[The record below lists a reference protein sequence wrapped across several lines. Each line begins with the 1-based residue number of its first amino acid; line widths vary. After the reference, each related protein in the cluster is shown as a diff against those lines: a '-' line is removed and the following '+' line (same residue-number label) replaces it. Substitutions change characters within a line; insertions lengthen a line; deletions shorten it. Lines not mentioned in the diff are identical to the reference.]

1 MKTGKSILFGV
12 LFSGLACLFGMVSC
26 NSQPTEEQA
35 QAALE
40 KKGGMVV
47 TLAPDVPGM
56 LYALSD
62 YNQSEDF
69 KEALEAAKTC
79 AIKDDYLSTFVY
91 AYGAFSGF
99 RLSSTF
105 CTYELRDRIT
115 YSSSNQEV
123 EAVLREEI
131 ETTIH
136 NSAVVL
142 QTRLYQYGI
151 KNAFVKVTEDNR
163 IIALIPD
170 VKDPERVRHL
180 MQADG
185 RLEFWET
192 IENSELYPKLAQV
205 NSSLP
210 PLFELLIPYVAED
223 GTPMSG
229 PVVGMAYEADTAQ
242 VNAMLASEI
251 AKNILPLCCTRFVW
265 TAKPMSEREP
275 YYQLVALKD
284 VRGVPVLRGDVITK
298 AKVVHNKG
306 YYGPVIDITMN
317 QEGAR
322 ALHRITMENL
332 ALSIA
337 IVVDGSVCSYPK
349 VQSEITNGKCQIA
362 ANFTQEEAEDLANML
377 SSGILPCHVNIVE
390 EQIIEPQ
397 K

>member
-170 VKDPERVRHL
+170 VQDPERVRHL

-192 IENSELYPKLAQV
+192 YELYEIKE
-205 NSSLP
+205 SLQQINAALDMTVFDIVTLGSEGLQGP
-210 PLFELLIPYVAED
+210 EMALCPLE
-223 GTPMSG
+223 
-229 PVVGMAYEADTAQ
+229 DTAQ
-242 VNAMLASEI
+242 INAVLTSGI
-251 AKNILPLCCTRFVW
+251 AKNILPRDVRFKW
-265 TAKPMSEREP
+265 TTKPVNERAP
-275 YYQLVALKD
+275 YYYLIALKARRD
-284 VRGVPVLRGDVITK
+284 GRATLYGDIITK

-306 YYGPVIDITMN
+306 YFGPVIDITMN

-322 ALHRITMENL
+322 TWRRFTRENIGKY
-332 ALSIA
+332 IA
-337 IVVDGSVCSYPK
+337 VVVDDQLYAYPRIMT
-349 VQSEITNGKCQIA
+349 EIEGEKCQIA
-362 ANFTQEEAEDLANML
+362 ANLTQEEAEDLANML